1 MVSPAPSVAS
11 TTGAHHQTG
20 ASVVSSELPKLDGPD
35 FGLGVSLSS
44 IPAGSA
50 LPGHAHGQPVLV
62 SRQDDEIFAVSATC
76 THYGANLTE
85 GLVDHETVRC
95 PWHHACFSLR
105 TGEALRAPA
114 LNPLTRWNVEQRD
127 GLVFVTQESRPAAPR
142 PRSAAHAATRVGPPS
157 VVIVGAGA
165 AGDAAAEM
173 LRREGYGGPIT
184 LIGADES
191 APYDRPNLSK
201 DYLAG
206 TAPEEWI
213 PLRPAE
219 FYHDNEIELIVG
231 RRVTA
236 IDVPDRRVV
245 LDDGSARAFGALL
258 LATGSTPVHLPTPTY
273 GGSRVYYLRTLADS
287 RAIIAA
293 AGHARTAVI
302 LGAGFISLEV
312 AASLRA
318 RGLEVHVV
326 APEPHPLS
334 KVMGVELGEFI
345 RGLHERKGVTF
356 HMGRT
361 ASRIDAGLITLGS
374 GEEIAADLVVAG
386 IGVRANDELAAL
398 AGLPVERGILVD
410 EYLETLVPG
419 IFAAGDVA
427 RYPDPRTGERIRVEH
442 WVVAQR
448 MGQTAARNILAGA
461 DSPSRR
467 RFDTVPFFWSR
478 HYDVSISYV
487 GHAEQWDAVE
497 IAGDLDRHDATIT
510 FRAGGMTLAVATV
523 GRDRAS
529 LEAEV
534 AMEADYAA
542 NASAAYAMEVV

>member
-1 MVSPAPSVAS
+1 MGGEPP
-11 TTGAHHQTG
+11 
-20 ASVVSSELPKLDGPD
+20 ELNGPD
-35 FGLGVSLSS
+35 FGRGVPFTD
-44 IPAGSA
+44 IPDSGMLA
-50 LPGHAHGQPVLV
+50 GHAQGKPVLLTRDSGDV
-62 SRQDDEIFAVSATC
+62 FAISATC
-76 THYGANLTE
+76 SHYGAPLSE
-85 GLVDHETVRC
+85 GLVEHGTVRC

-114 LNPLTRWNVEQRD
+114 LSPLARWTVERRGD
-127 GLVFVTQESRPAAPR
+127 LVFVTGESRAEPGASRPAAPG
-142 PRSAAHAATRVGPPS
+142 RSSDATVPTS
-157 VVIVGAGA
+157 VIIVGAGA
-165 AGDAAAEM
+165 AGDAAADV
-173 LRREGYGGPIT
+173 LRREGYDGRIT
-184 LIGADES
+184 LIGADEF

-213 PLRPAE
+213 PLRPE
-219 FYHDNEIELIVG
+219 DFYRQNDIELILG

-236 IDVPDRRVV
+236 LDVPGRHVV
-245 LDDGSARAFGALL
+245 LDDGSARVFGALL

-293 AGHARTAVI
+293 AEHARVAVL
-302 LGAGFISLEV
+302 LGASFLSLEV

-345 RGLHERKGVTF
+345 RSLHEQNGVSF

-361 ASRIDAGLITLGS
+361 ASRIDAGLVTLGS

-398 AGLPVERGILVD
+398 AGLPVERGIVVD
-410 EYLETLVPG
+410 ESLETSVPG
-419 IFAAGDVA
+419 IFAAGDAA

-448 MGQTAARNILAGA
+448 MGQTAARNILAGSDVA
-461 DSPSRR
+461 SRQ
-467 RFDTVPFFWSR
+467 RFDAVPFFWSR

-487 GHAEQWDAVE
+487 GHAESWDEVAVS
-497 IAGDLDRHDATIT
+497 GSLDHQDATVT
-510 FRAGGMTLAVATV
+510 YRADGTTLAVAAV

-542 NASAAYAMEVV
+542 DAAVADTAGVR

>member
-1 MVSPAPSVAS
+1 MN
-11 TTGAHHQTG
+11 
-20 ASVVSSELPKLDGPD
+20 GPD
-35 FGLGVSLSS
+35 FGRGVPLSD
-44 IPAGSA
+44 IPDGGMLA
-50 LPGHAHGQPVLV
+50 GHAQGKPVLV
-62 SRQDDEIFAVSATC
+62 ARDGNELFAVAAVC
-76 THYGANLTE
+76 THYGAPLSD
-85 GLVDHETVRC
+85 GLLERGTVRC

-114 LNPLTRWNVEQRD
+114 LNALATWTTERRGDQI
-127 GLVFVTQESRPAAPR
+127 FVTGERRGEPADS
-142 PRSAAHAATRVGPPS
+142 RSATPGGSGVGTAPSS

-165 AGDAAAEM
+165 AGDAAADT

-191 APYDRPNLSK
+191 VPYDRPNLSK

-206 TAPEEWI
+206 TAPEEWM
-213 PLRPAE
+213 PLRPAD
-219 FYHDNEIELIVG
+219 FYRENDIDLVLG
-231 RRVTA
+231 RRVTTL
-236 IDVPDRRVV
+236 DVPGRRVV
-245 LDDGSARAFGALL
+245 VDDGSTRAFGALL
-258 LATGSTPVHLPTPTY
+258 LATGSAPVHLPTPTY

-293 AGHARTAVI
+293 AERARVAVL
-302 LGAGFISLEV
+302 LGASFLSLEV

-334 KVMGVELGEFI
+334 KIMGVELGEFV
-345 RGLHERKGVTF
+345 RGLHEQNGVRF

-361 ASRIDAGLITLGS
+361 ASHIDAGLVTLGS

-398 AGLPVERGILVD
+398 AGLPVERGIVVD
-410 EYLETLVPG
+410 EYLETRVPG
-419 IFAAGDVA
+419 IFAAGDAA
-427 RYPDPRTGERIRVEH
+427 RYPDPRAGDHIRVEH

-461 DSPSRR
+461 DVTSRQ
-467 RFDTVPFFWSR
+467 RFDAVPFFWSR

-487 GHAEQWDAVE
+487 GHAEWWDEVH
-497 IAGDLDRHDATIT
+497 IDGSLDRHDATVS
-510 FRAGGMTLAVATV
+510 FRAEGTTLAVATV

-542 NASAAYAMEVV
+542 TAGRAHAAGVP